1 MATQAQ
7 QPQAVP
13 VTMMAGA
20 GNLPDGALFGLPG
33 VTIYSE
39 QKENNSPTVTTPQAG
54 AQTTALFASNF
65 KQTDVVYAWRMLVNL
80 TMGAAPTGT
89 GLALSPHF
97 PYNIIG
103 PMALNIQNQFDTTSV
118 FTGYDMAL
126 FQMLRP
132 QKQNAVPMNFND
144 QMNAVA
150 FDAYNDPGNFVTSN
164 AYTTASTTITFDLDL
179 LPGIQFDLYYDLE
192 ENGMLLSSKAQG
204 IRTFV
209 SPQMMAGTNRIIQ
222 PRVQFDQLSG
232 LSTAGN
238 DTATYPY
245 TVTSGAA
252 TFTTPLITLN
262 FRRKLTYQPQS
273 TKDAP
278 LLWNWQYSR
287 QVVRNTIGAVGQI
300 TIPLPLVGQIL
311 GFWIRFQD
319 PGQAQATQNIPLST
333 NVTELDVQIGSGLF
347 KYQDTPEDMQI
358 RFWRQ
363 HGVRPPTGVAVW
375 DMATLDDG
383 RISNKDAINTLTTSG
398 CQIVVTFSVTPSS
411 SAYYVLGVEALRYVA
426 LQ

>member
-7 QPQAVP
+7 APQAVP
-13 VTMMAGA
+13 ITMMAGNA
-20 GNLPDGALFGLPG
+20 GLPDGALFGLPG

-39 QKENNSPTVTTPQAG
+39 QKENNSPTATVPSAT
-54 AQTTALFASNF
+54 AQTTALFPANF
-65 KQTDVVYAWRMLVNL
+65 KQTDIVYAWRMIVNV
-80 TMGAAPTGT
+80 TFGAAPTGT
-89 GLALSPHF
+89 GIAITPEF
-97 PYNIIG
+97 PYNFIG
-103 PMALNIQNQFDTTSV
+103 PMALNIQNQFDTISV
-118 FTGYDMAL
+118 FTGFDMAL
-126 FQMLRP
+126 FQMIRP
-132 QKQNAVPMNFND
+132 QKQTSWVANFND

-150 FDAYNDPGNFVTSN
+150 FDAYNDAPNSITSS
-164 AYTTASTTITFDLDL
+164 AYTVASTAINFDLDL

-192 ENGMLLSSKAQG
+192 ENGMLLSNKAQG

-222 PRVQFDQLSG
+222 PRVQFNQGGG
-232 LSTAGN
+232 LATAGN

-245 TVTSGAA
+245 STTAGAVTY
-252 TFTTPLITLN
+252 TTPNINLI
-262 FRRKLTYQPQS
+262 FRRKITYQPQS

-287 QVVRNTIGAVGQI
+287 QCVRNTIGAVSSL

-311 GFWIRFQD
+311 AFFIRFQD
-319 PGQAQATQNIPLST
+319 PGNAQATQNIPLAT
-333 NVTELDVQIGSGLF
+333 NVSELDVQIGSGLF
-347 KYQDTPEDMQI
+347 RFQDTVEDMQS

-363 HGVRPPTGVAVW
+363 HGIRPPLGVAVW
-375 DMATLDDG
+375 DMATTDDG

-398 CQIVVTFSVTPSS
+398 CQVVVTFSVVPTA
-411 SAYYVLGVEALRYVA
+411 SAYYVLGYEALRYVA